1 MKKCEKDVEIIR
13 GDGLLLSI
21 DTNNKLLEIK
31 GDGCKITLS
40 KNFGTIRVNGDGC
53 HLKVVQNLGSIE
65 YKGDGGR
72 VDLGPDSNNKVTF
85 SGCGGH
91 LKFLGEKTNQSGEK
105 RGNVIINSQAKE
117 DLRENLKENQKQK
130 KFCEFESENRKNE
143 RKERRIKVDEKCEKG
158 ATVIGTKIVGSNGEC
173 KTNVRT
179 FYKNVDPTR
188 S

>member
-1 MKKCEKDVEIIR
+1 MKKGEKDVEILR
-13 GDGLLLSI
+13 GDGLVLSME
-21 DTNNKLLEIK
+21 TNNKLLKIM

-53 HLKVVQNLGSIE
+53 QLKVVQNLGLIE

-72 VDLGPDSNNKVTF
+72 VYLGPDSYNKVTF

-91 LKFLGEKTNQSGEK
+91 LKFLDEK
-105 RGNVIINSQAKE
+105 RKSGGKSGNITADSKAKD
-117 DLRENLKENQKQK
+117 DLPTNFSGNQKQK
-130 KFCEFESENRKNE
+130 KFCEFKSENRENE
-143 RKERRIKVDEKCEKG
+143 RRERRKVDQKYERG
-158 ATVIGTKIVGSNGEC
+158 PTVIGTKIVGSNGEY

-179 FYKNVDPTR
+179 FFKNVSPTR